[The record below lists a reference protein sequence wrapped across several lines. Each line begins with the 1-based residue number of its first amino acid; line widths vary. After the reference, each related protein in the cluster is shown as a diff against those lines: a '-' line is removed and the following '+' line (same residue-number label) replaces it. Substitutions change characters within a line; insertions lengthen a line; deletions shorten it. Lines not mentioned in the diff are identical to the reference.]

1 LIQRKVETR
10 PLAYAARMLSSA
22 PTPVGPTPVC
32 PMCGEPMALSYEVVR
47 GRRTEIEV
55 WRCGASRTHTGAACY
70 ALVPPAAAPAGRP
83 DPYGERC
90 AGVVPIWQELREADA
105 AVEHC
110 RRNAE
115 RHRAEAERRERSG
128 HDASRARGLLRTFQW
143 LQGEHAAHRDR
154 LISELLQDAR
164 TSV

>member
-1 LIQRKVETR
+1 
-10 PLAYAARMLSSA
+10 
-22 PTPVGPTPVC
+22 
-32 PMCGEPMALSYEVVR
+32 MALGYEVVR

-55 WRCGASRTHTGAACY
+55 WRCHASGTHTGAACY
-70 ALVPPAAAPAGRP
+70 ALLPPPP
-83 DPYGERC
+83 DPTPADGSDPHAAGC
-90 AGVVPIWQELREADA
+90 ASVVPIWQELRDAEA

-128 HDASRARGLLRTFQW
+128 HDSSRARGLVQTFQW

-154 LISELLQDAR
+154 LMDELLQKAP
-164 TSV
+164 TSP

>member
-1 LIQRKVETR
+1 
-10 PLAYAARMLSSA
+10 
-22 PTPVGPTPVC
+22 
-32 PMCGEPMALSYEVVR
+32 MALSYEVVR
-47 GRRTEIEV
+47 GPRTEVEV
-55 WRCGASRTHTGAACY
+55 WRCGASRTHAGAACY
-70 ALVPPAAAPAGRP
+70 ALLPATEAAPAERR
-83 DPYGERC
+83 DPYAERC
-90 AGVVPIWQELREADA
+90 AGVVPIWQELREAEA

-128 HDASRARGLLRTFQW
+128 NDASRARGLLRTFQW
-143 LQGEHAAHRDR
+143 LEGEHAAHRDR